1 MEPVVVE
8 PPPTEVPRRLTR
20 PRDDRVIA
28 GVCSGIGRYFGVD
41 PVLVRVATVVF
52 VLLAGTGLLAYLI
65 AWIVMPEDDPS
76 AGTPPTAPAGS
87 VDPSRGAKVFGLVLI
102 GVGALLLL
110 DRLFPV
116 LSWRYVGPVVLILI
130 GVAIFVNGARR

>member
-1 MEPVVVE
+1 MEPVVTD
-8 PPPTEVPRRLTR
+8 PPPTEAPPRLTR

-65 AWIVMPEDDPS
+65 AWIVMPEDDPT
-76 AGTPPTAPAGS
+76 AQAPANAPVRTMDRS
-87 VDPSRGAKVFGLVLI
+87 KGATVFGLVLV

-116 LSWRYVGPVVLILI
+116 LSWRYVGPIVLILI
-130 GVAIFVNGARR
+130 GVAIFVNGGRR